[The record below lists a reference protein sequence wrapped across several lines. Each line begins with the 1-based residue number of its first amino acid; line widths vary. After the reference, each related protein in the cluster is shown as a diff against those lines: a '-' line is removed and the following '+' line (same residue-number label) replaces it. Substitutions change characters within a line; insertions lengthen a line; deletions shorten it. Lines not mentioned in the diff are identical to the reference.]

1 MNIYIDF
8 DHTLF
13 NTTLFINDIMQNK
26 NQQLTFLE
34 LKKLVKKQNLNL
46 KNYLYPDVIPFLEK
60 YQDKNLILL
69 THGDYDYQLF
79 KIRES
84 KIVKYFKEIKI
95 TDNYKGLLKLD
106 YQKSIFID
114 DNPKEIESL
123 LKNPIKPLKIIRIK
137 RGKYKDLEQ
146 FLDLTVTSLSDINL

>member
-106 YQKSIFID
+106 YQNSIFID

>member
-106 YQKSIFID
+106 YQNSIFID

-137 RGKYKDLEQ
+137 RGKYKNLDQ